1 MKVSELVAQLE
12 GHQPDG
18 HVVIQEIDA
27 VSNSLFVVESVMKE
41 EGKIPLLK
49 VRAIGRN
56 PYGRFPETLFKQA
69 FSSKH
74 NKYTAEIGKSPM
86 DGKYRVTV
94 DGSPLQMEGFETE
107 SEARIFLHG
116 FAMGFASG
124 TAETP
129 RVNFTMRGRS
139 IVKRS
144 DGRQF
149 ALTPGPVPQPCKRFA
164 RRSCVTEKFLKLFQ
178 HAPAC
183 QATIEYFERESRINK
198 YVHQNR
204 N

>member
-94 DGSPLQMEGFETE
+94 DGSPLQLEGFETE
-107 SEARIFLHG
+107 SEAR
-116 FAMGFASG
+116 
-124 TAETP
+124 
-129 RVNFTMRGRS
+129 